1 MSTAKVFLSH
11 NSSDKPLVEKV
22 ADALCR
28 LGIIPWLDI
37 NMMSPG
43 ISLTLQLKEAI
54 HNQTAIALFLSK
66 KAASSKWVQEE
77 LSEAI
82 RLEDEGKNKDW
93 IIPIYLS
100 DPLDVVSTFPLLA
113 DRWLTPNRDRVDRL
127 GIAIDSLPTTIK
139 NSPDLTADHIACE
152 VSKHVLPLLNFKGNN
167 NINIVIDQRGTGS
180 RTGNY
185 ELPPNLERE
194 NNPTLV
200 FRPDTELK
208 TPYETLIGQD
218 WIRFRKAIEKSISL
232 VMGAVNQNKK
242 ITLLGQGQL
251 GLAFLLG
258 RCFDRTH
265 RVTMYCRH
273 PSEQTLFTNEGQDF
287 RGPIEGGNPDCET
300 TQENKPHDKLLPAKI
315 KPGEIVKTIALY
327 IGKEIYLPDVKEHI
341 ESLAD
346 KLPMVFVS
354 TRDFNHND
362 DVMTLVQDTVAL
374 LQRFNRQN
382 GTKALRLYCDLPFNV
397 IPILSAN
404 LVHVMDNVE
413 FMEYRRDL
421 KGKNPVPQDMYTSL
435 PMID

>member
-1 MSTAKVFLSH
+1 MSIAKVFLSH

-28 LGIIPWLDI
+28 QGIIPWLDI

-43 ISLTLQLKEAI
+43 VSLTQQLKEAI
-54 HNQTAIALFLSK
+54 RNQTAIVLFLSK
-66 KAASSKWVQEE
+66 KAAASKWVQEE
-77 LSEAI
+77 LTEAT

-100 DPLDVVSTFPLLA
+100 EPLDVVSTFPLLA

-127 GIAIDSLPTTIK
+127 GIALDSLPLSIK
-139 NSPDLTADHIACE
+139 NSSDLTALHIANE
-152 VSKHVLPLLNFKGNN
+152 VSKRVLPLLNFKGNN

-200 FRPDTELK
+200 FRPDMGSK
-208 TPYETLIGQD
+208 TPFETLTGQE
-218 WIRFRKAIEKSISL
+218 WIRFRRAIENSISL

-242 ITLLGQGQL
+242 ITLLGHGQL

-287 RGPIEGGNPDCET
+287 RSPIEGGNPGCET
-300 TQENKPHDKLLPAKI
+300 TQENKPQEKHLPAKI

-327 IGKEIYLPDVKEHI
+327 IGKEIYLPDVNEHN
-341 ESLAD
+341 ESFAD
-346 KLPMVFVS
+346 KLPIVFLS
-354 TRDFNHND
+354 TKDFKHSD
-362 DVMTLVQDTVAL
+362 EVMRLVQDTVAL

-382 GTKALRLYCDLPFNV
+382 GTKAIRLYCGLPFNV
-397 IPILSAN
+397 ITILSAN
-404 LVHVMDNVE
+404 LVHVVGNVE

-421 KGKNPVPQDMYTSL
+421 QGKNPKPQDSYTPL
-435 PMID
+435 PMDD